1 VTNFRRRSVLISFL
15 SPERLPFRH
24 SAECVFHGV
33 FSVFRFA
40 VHVIVRKT
48 YTEDGQANAK
58 YWQFL
63 RRLQWFLRLL
73 NSTALLAHR
82 RFPMQLI
89 NCPACRQ
96 QISRRAKA
104 CPSCGHPITKQ
115 PPGVQL
121 FFAVVFLASLVAI
134 ALQFA
139 LPGGNAIVAA
149 LLGVITMQAAA
160 QLAKS

>member
-1 VTNFRRRSVLISFL
+1 MNFRRRSCLLRFL

-40 VHVIVRKT
+40 VHLTVRET
-48 YTEDGQANAK
+48 YTEDNQANAK
-58 YWQFL
+58 YRQFL

-73 NSTALLAHR
+73 NSTAILAHR

-96 QISRRAKA
+96 QTSRRAKA
-104 CPSCGHPITKQ
+104 CPSCGHPVTTQ

-121 FFAVVFLASLVAI
+121 FFAVVFLASLA
-134 ALQFA
+134 ATASQFA
-139 LPGGNAIVAA
+139 LPSGNAILAA
-149 LLGVITMQAAA
+149 LLGVIAMQAAA